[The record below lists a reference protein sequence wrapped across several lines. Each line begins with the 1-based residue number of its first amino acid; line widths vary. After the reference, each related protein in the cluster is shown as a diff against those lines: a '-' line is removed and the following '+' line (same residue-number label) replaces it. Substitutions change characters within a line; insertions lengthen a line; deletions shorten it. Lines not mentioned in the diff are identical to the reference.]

1 MRIRIVGVGRIKE
14 RYWLDGMAEYQK
26 RLGPYAR
33 LELVQVQDEA
43 TPDRASA
50 AECEQVKAREGE
62 RILKV
67 LGPSE
72 FVVALDL
79 TGQQVSS
86 EELAA
91 WLKERG
97 LKGQS
102 QIAFVIGGSL
112 GLAPAVLQRAQLRL
126 SLSRLTLPHQMVPLL
141 LLEQLYR
148 AFKINEGAP
157 YHK

>member
-1 MRIRIVGVGRIKE
+1 LRIRIVGVGRIKE
-14 RYWLDGMAEYQK
+14 RYWLDGMQEYQK

-33 LELVQVQDEA
+33 VEVVHVPDEP

-50 AECEQVKAREGE
+50 AEMEQIKAREGE

-67 LGPSE
+67 LGGNE

-79 TGQQVSS
+79 AGQQVSS
-86 EELAA
+86 EELAG
-91 WLKERG
+91 WLQERA
-97 LKGQS
+97 LRGQS
-102 QIAFVIGGSL
+102 QVALVVGGSL
-112 GLAPAVLQRAQLRL
+112 GLAPAVLQRAQWRWC
-126 SLSRLTLPHQMVPLL
+126 LSRLTLPHQMVPLV

-148 AFKINEGAP
+148 AFKIHEGSP